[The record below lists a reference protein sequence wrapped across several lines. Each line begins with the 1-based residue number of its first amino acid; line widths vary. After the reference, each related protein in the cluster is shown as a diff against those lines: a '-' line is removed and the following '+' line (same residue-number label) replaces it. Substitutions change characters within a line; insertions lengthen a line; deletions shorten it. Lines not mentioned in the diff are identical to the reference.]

1 MGILF
6 PDLKIL
12 IFTVLVLLTNTYS
25 YYTFY
30 FSTVLNSQMLIIINI
45 TVAFFQ
51 VSSLGSYS
59 KTWDHLTI
67 ILHLTTYF
75 RNKSKGFE
83 VRVKFSF
90 PVSKLKC
97 LRNGGLQQQFVN
109 HDSILGSR

>member
-25 YYTFY
+25 YYSFY
-30 FSTVLNSQMLIIINI
+30 ISTVLNSQMLIIINI

-67 ILHLTTYF
+67 STSF

-83 VRVKFSF
+83 VRVNFSF

-109 HDSILGSR
+109 HDSILGSG